1 MNALR
6 RFFILCCVA
15 VLLSSALPAQD
26 VGRVS
31 PERISRETASRLNF
45 AASQHEIIG
54 VLLDQGAYEAVPQE
68 FDKILALGLAGEQEG
83 LVAEA
88 AWQTADR
95 LREARQYAIAHSI
108 VDRSL
113 ELAELPG
120 NQFRLLMMR
129 AKIFKDQKLLQ
140 QAIETFREAQRLQSP
155 Q

>member
-6 RFFILCCVA
+6 RFFILFCVA

-26 VGRVS
+26 VGRTS
-31 PERISRETASRLNF
+31 SEGISRDIASRLNY
-45 AASQHEIIG
+45 AASQHEIIS
-54 VLLDQGAYEAVPQE
+54 VLLDQGSYEAVSQE
-68 FDKILALGLAGEQEG
+68 FDKILALGLSGEREE
-83 LVAEA
+83 LVSEA

-95 LREARQYAIAHSI
+95 LREARQYSIAHSI
-108 VDRSL
+108 VDHSL
-113 ELAELPG
+113 EYTLQPG

-140 QAIETFREAQRLQSP
+140 QAIETFREAQRLQTP